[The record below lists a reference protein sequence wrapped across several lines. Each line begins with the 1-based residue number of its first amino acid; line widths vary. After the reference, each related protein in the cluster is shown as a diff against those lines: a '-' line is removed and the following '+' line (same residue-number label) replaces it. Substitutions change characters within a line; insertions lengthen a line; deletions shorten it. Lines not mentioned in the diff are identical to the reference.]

1 MLRRALSVRL
11 IVILGVLA
19 AIAVLAAE
27 SPWGPS

>member
-11 IVILGVLA
+11 IVILVVLA
-19 AIAVLAAE
+19 AIAVLVAD